1 MKNRKPLII
10 DDKIITIFEEIEP
23 RDMIRV
29 QQILQTLFEENIF
42 DIKNGKVILHFDS
55 EKKLREIEFNYK
67 KRF

>member
-1 MKNRKPLII
+1 MKNKKPLII

-23 RDMIRV
+23 REMIRV

-42 DIKNGKVILHFDS
+42 DVKNGKVTLHFDS
-55 EKKLREIEFNYK
+55 DKILREIEFNYK